1 MQTQPDQPGK
11 PGGGRRRSPL
21 HLRPQVPGPE
31 PQTPEPAMAS
41 SPAAAAD
48 IPAPG
53 RPGTRQL
60 RARLEATRARAEG
73 AASWLETSHHYERLI
88 NRDGVVPV
96 TARFRVTDLEF
107 LAGARAEALGL
118 AELGLR
124 LIELHQP
131 LDADGI
137 TSDPA
142 SPVQRCRSCMWRWP
156 CPTFRT
162 LSEVMDS
169 IAPARSAAHTAAHSA
184 S

>member
-1 MQTQPDQPGK
+1 MQTQPDQHGK

-21 HLRPQVPGPE
+21 HLRPQLSGTE
-31 PQTPEPAMAS
+31 PQAPETGLVISATVVT
-41 SPAAAAD
+41 SPA

-53 RPGTRQL
+53 RTGARQL
-60 RARLEATRARAEG
+60 RDQLEATRARAEG
-73 AASWLETSHHYERLI
+73 AASWLETSRHYELLI

-96 TARFRVTDLEF
+96 TARFRVADLAF

-137 TSDPA
+137 TSDPTA
-142 SPVQRCRSCMWRWP
+142 PVQRCRSCMWRWP

-162 LSEVMDS
+162 LAEVMDGVG
-169 IAPARSAAHTAAHSA
+169 PGHSPGHGA
-184 S
+184 SQ

>member
-1 MQTQPDQPGK
+1 MQTQPDQHGK

-21 HLRPQVPGPE
+21 HLRPQLSGSE
-31 PQTPEPAMAS
+31 PQTPESGPVTGPITMTA
-41 SPAAAAD
+41 PAA
-48 IPAPG
+48 PVPG
-53 RPGTRQL
+53 GTGTRQL
-60 RARLEATRARAEG
+60 RDQLEATRARAEG

-96 TARFRVTDLEF
+96 TARFRVTDLAF
-107 LAGARAEALGL
+107 LGGARAEALGL

-131 LDADGI
+131 LGADGI
-137 TSDPA
+137 TGDPTA
-142 SPVQRCRSCMWRWP
+142 PVQRCRSCMWRWP

-162 LSEVMDS
+162 LAEVMDD
-169 IAPARSAAHTAAHSA
+169 IGPDHSPGHNA

>member
-1 MQTQPDQPGK
+1 MQTQPDQHGK

-21 HLRPQVPGPE
+21 HLRPQLPGPE
-31 PQTPEPAMAS
+31 PQSAEPGPAI
-41 SPAAAAD
+41 SPATVAAPAG
-48 IPAPG
+48 PAPS
-53 RPGTRQL
+53 RAGTRQL
-60 RARLEATRARAEG
+60 RDRLEATRARAEG
-73 AASWLETSHHYERLI
+73 AASWLETSRHYERLI

-96 TARFRVTDLEF
+96 TARFRVTDLAF
-107 LAGARAEALGL
+107 LAGAKAEVLGL

-142 SPVQRCRSCMWRWP
+142 APVQRCRSCMWRWP

-162 LSEVMDS
+162 LADVMDGIGPDHS
-169 IAPARSAAHTAAHSA
+169 PGHSA